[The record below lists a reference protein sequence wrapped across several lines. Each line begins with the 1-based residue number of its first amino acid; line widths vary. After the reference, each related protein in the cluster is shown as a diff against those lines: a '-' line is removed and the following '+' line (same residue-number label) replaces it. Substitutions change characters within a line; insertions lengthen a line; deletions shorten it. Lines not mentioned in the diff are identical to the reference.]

1 MIVRSNNA
9 KKAAAN
15 NDINITSDGVNA
27 SGGGQTS
34 QVAQIINSL
43 FPFFQTGVESIQK

>member
-1 MIVRSNNA
+1 MIVRYNNA

-15 NDINITSDGVNA
+15 TTIAVTAAGVNA
-27 SGGGQTS
+27 AGGGQTS

-43 FPFFQTGVESIQK
+43 FPFFQTAVNK